1 MNKLTEIFSF
11 IKNNLNGE
19 YTRAF
24 LIAAAAL
31 ILYKFFG
38 ILGLIIGLVL
48 SIAFDVCNTTNL
60 STIYAFIK
68 DKFFPV
74 ALIMLLFTACGT
86 EKIITNG
93 YYAISQMIKISKDT
107 ISVNDYRYMIDTN
120 KIPALSK
127 FSKTYLKNPEE
138 NKMNT
143 YYVYYDSLTN
153 KLYNV
158 KELINNCDTTYVLEE
173 KILK

>member
-1 MNKLTEIFSF
+1 MVKKIFPDFAHDTGSNH
-11 IKNNLNGE
+11 IKGK
-19 YTRAF
+19 F
-24 LIAAAAL
+24 L
-31 ILYKFFG
+31 G
-38 ILGLIIGLVL
+38 ILKDAAPD
-48 SIAFDVCNTTNL
+48 SHTENTKEQ
-60 STIYAFIK
+60 K

-74 ALIMLLFTACGT
+74 VLIMLLFTACGT
-86 EKIITNG
+86 GKIITNG

-138 NKMNT
+138 NKVNA

-158 KELINNCDTTYVLEE
+158 KELINNRDTTYVLEE

>member
-1 MNKLTEIFSF
+1 MNKRTEIFSF
-11 IKNNLNGE
+11 IKDNLNGE

-24 LIAAAAL
+24 LIAAVAL
-31 ILYKFFG
+31 MLYNFFG
-38 ILGLIIGLVL
+38 IIGLFIGLIL
-48 SIAFDVCNTTNL
+48 SIAFDICHTTDL
-60 STIYAFIK
+60 SVIYTFIK
-68 DKFFPV
+68 EKFFPIL
-74 ALIMLLFTACGT
+74 LIMLLFTACGT
-86 EKIITNG
+86 DKIITNG

-107 ISVNDYRYMIDTN
+107 ISVNDYRYMVDTN

-127 FSKTYLKNPEE
+127 FSKTYLKNTEE
-138 NKMNT
+138 NKVNA

-158 KELINNCDTTYVLEE
+158 KELISSRDTAYVLEE